1 MIFDAQQGEGGSLE
15 ILCLTSVMEQV
26 QSGPETEILI
36 IGVKMKYH

>member
-26 QSGPETEILI
+26 RVALELRS
-36 IGVKMKYH
+36 